1 MSESKKTYV
10 AVDSAITEHI
20 QKDVGDNL
28 MVVGWVVSVATKEIG
43 NDNFDANGFAH
54 FTSESFPEYSQLGL
68 LQTVLDDKRN
78 TEIVQG
84 VGRTLIAAII
94 AMNNNGDE

>member
-1 MSESKKTYV
+1 MNDAKQTYE
-10 AVDSAITEHI
+10 AVDSSIGEHI
-20 QKDVGDNL
+20 KAAVGDNL

-43 NDNFDANGFAH
+43 SENFDANGFAH

-78 TEIVQG
+78 GEIVASIG
-84 VGRTLIAAII
+84 GTLLAAITRLTD
-94 AMNNNGDE
+94 NGDE

>member
-20 QKDVGDNL
+20 QNDVGDNL

-84 VGRTLIAAII
+84 IGKTLIAAII
-94 AMNNNGDE
+94 AMNDNGEE

>member
-1 MSESKKTYV
+1 MTNGKKNYE
-10 AVDSAITEHI
+10 AVDAAISQHI
-20 QKDVGDNL
+20 KGDIGDNV

-54 FTSESFPEYSQLGL
+54 FTSDSFPEYSQLGL

-78 TEIVQG
+78 TEIVAG
-84 VGRTLIAAII
+84 IAGTIIAAILR
-94 AMNNNGDE
+94 ANNDGEE

>member
-1 MSESKKTYV
+1 MTNGKKNHETVDAAIAQHIKSE
-10 AVDSAITEHI
+10 I
-20 QKDVGDNL
+20 GDNL

-43 NDNFDANGFAH
+43 NENFDANGFAH

-78 TEIVQG
+78 SEIVAG
-84 VGRTLIAAII
+84 IGGTIINAIMR
-94 AMNNNGDE
+94 MNNDGDE

>member
-1 MSESKKTYV
+1 MSDAKITYE
-10 AVDSAITEHI
+10 AVDSAVADHI
-20 QKDVGDNL
+20 KAAVGDNL

-43 NDNFDANGFAH
+43 NENFDANGFAH

-78 TEIVQG
+78 SEIVAG
-84 VGRTLIAAII
+84 VGSAII
-94 AMNNNGDE
+94 ASILRMTDNGDE

>member
-1 MSESKKTYV
+1 MTNEKANYE
-10 AVDSAITEHI
+10 AVDNSISEHI
-20 QKDVGDNL
+20 KQQLGDNI

-43 NDNFDANGFAH
+43 NQNFDANGFAH

-78 TEIVQG
+78 HEIVSG
-84 VGRTLIAAII
+84 IGMSIMSAIANL
-94 AMNNNGDE
+94 NNDGNE